1 MHGEF
6 DGWGHSKAAVGLVV
20 DRQKWRHAVEV
31 IPCTVHVF
39 AMVIFVLER
48 LLRFAMGRNKHVDR

>member
-6 DGWGHSKAAVGLVV
+6 DGRGHSKAAVGLVV
-20 DRQKWRHAVEV
+20 DGQQRRHAVEV
-31 IPCTVHVF
+31 IPRTVHVF